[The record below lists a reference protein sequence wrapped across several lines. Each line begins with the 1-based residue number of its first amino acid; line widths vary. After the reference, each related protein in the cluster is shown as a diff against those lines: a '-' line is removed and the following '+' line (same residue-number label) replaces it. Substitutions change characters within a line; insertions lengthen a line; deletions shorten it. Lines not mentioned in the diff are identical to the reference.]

1 MGLPRWLSGKE
12 STCQSRRCRQ
22 LGQSP
27 GGGNGS
33 PLHYSCLENPIDR
46 GAWRAT
52 VHAVTEGG
60 MGLSTDGG
68 WGREKVNTESTHSFS
83 SAKERTHQ
91 VFSSVKTTISAL
103 RECHPHEDP
112 EKMHVRD
119 MHTVLWGTEKYLPVD
134 GVRENFLKTLS

>member
-33 PLHYSCLENPIDR
+33 PLHYSCLENPMDR

-52 VHAVTEGG
+52 VHGVTGGG

-91 VFSSVKTTISAL
+91 VFSTVKTTSQPSGCVI
-103 RECHPHEDP
+103 
-112 EKMHVRD
+112 
-119 MHTVLWGTEKYLPVD
+119 HTRTQKKCMLETCTQYYGAQ
-134 GVRENFLKTLS
+134 RSI